1 MPRYRIEIKQGAST
15 QVVEVEC
22 DGIENIRV
30 EAVKL
35 AQAFIN
41 DLPVDFWEA
50 PLWALRV
57 TDESNMSILTL
68 TLSGD

>member
-15 QVVEVEC
+15 RVVEVEC
-22 DGIENIRV
+22 EGIENIRV
-30 EAVKL
+30 EAMKL
-35 AQAFIN
+35 AQAYIN
-41 DLPVDFWEA
+41 DLPTDFWEA

>member
-1 MPRYRIEIKQGAST
+1 MARYQIEIKQGAST

-22 DGIENIRV
+22 EGIEDIRF

-35 AQAFIN
+35 ARAYIN
-41 DLPVDFWEA
+41 ALPVDFWEA